1 MLLQKST
8 PNLEGA
14 FKYLKQHVGNK
25 PLTSE
30 VIHGLEEA
38 AGVGVVI
45 TPQQI
50 DATVHHHISK
60 VKPQLVEQR
69 YEACLSASLGTR
81 LTSYLSLQC
90 QSCLLGLLP
99 ICQLLLFL
107 STLQPP
113 ESSYPTHYSTQILLL
128 SVADTCKPQTGTPQS
143 PHSLAACAR
152 YIHHSTDVTFSAAVI
167 QPSQA

>member
-81 LTSYLSLQC
+81 LTFLPLSAV
-90 QSCLLGLLP
+90 SVLLARSSTNMP
-99 ICQLLLFL
+99 I
-107 STLQPP
+107 
-113 ESSYPTHYSTQILLL
+113 
-128 SVADTCKPQTGTPQS
+128 
-143 PHSLAACAR
+143 
-152 YIHHSTDVTFSAAVI
+152 AAVSI
-167 QPSQA
+167 NTTAP

>member
-30 VIHGLEEA
+30 LVHGLEAA

-50 DATVHHHISK
+50 DATVDHHISK
-60 VKPQLVEQR
+60 VKPQLMEQR
-69 YEACLSASLGTR
+69 YEACFLARFETR
-81 LTSYLSLQC
+81 LTFLTLSAM
-90 QSCLLGLLP
+90 SVLLARSLP
-99 ICQLLLFL
+99 TCQLLLWL
-107 STLQPP
+107 SRLQRP
-113 ESSYPTHYSTQILLL
+113 ETS
-128 SVADTCKPQTGTPQS
+128 
-143 PHSLAACAR
+143 
-152 YIHHSTDVTFSAAVI
+152 
-167 QPSQA
+167 